1 MHSLAQDSVSVIGV
15 NGDGAVWARG
25 KTVIYRRMQSICG
38 PPGVSSGGMTLA
50 KTREELRV
58 SVVKKNH
65 RKILDWKVPVQGLR
79 NVDGDVYEAS
89 GERLVQRSGVKKE
102 TVMGRRPQKDPHGGS
117 TDPLR

>member
-1 MHSLAQDSVSVIGV
+1 MHSLAQDSASVIGV

-25 KTVIYRRMQSICG
+25 KTVRYRRMQSICG
-38 PPGVSSGGMTLA
+38 PPGVSSVGMTLV
-50 KTREELRV
+50 KTHEELKV
-58 SVVKKNH
+58 SVVKKNR

-89 GERLVQRSGVKKE
+89 GERLQRSGVKKE